1 MSAWKFAFALIA
13 AAPATVFAP
22 SALAQDAAAGE
33 RQFKAR
39 CGSCHSVEAGQN
51 RIGPELSRVVGREAG
66 SVDGARYSAAL
77 KRSGIVWDAGTLDAY
92 LANPRQAVPGTSM
105 PVGLTNAG
113 QRAQVIEYLRSL
125 SSGG

>member
-66 SVDGARYSAAL
+66 SVDGARYSAAPTCGCRMNRP
-77 KRSGIVWDAGTLDAY
+77 RSML
-92 LANPRQAVPGTSM
+92 
-105 PVGLTNAG
+105 LTATTRFWRKYG
-113 QRAQVIEYLRSL
+113 
-125 SSGG
+125 